1 MGGAELS
8 QQADSELRRHVG
20 ELVMGTVIVLHW
32 AAHLIERRDPELG
45 RWLRHKADKLSDA
58 SKRLRREA

>member
-1 MGGAELS
+1 MAA
-8 QQADSELRRHVG
+8 QTDAELRRRVS

-32 AAHLIERRDPELG
+32 AAHLIEPRDPELG

-58 SKRLRREA
+58 AKRLRREA